1 MSATLHHRSTSGILS
16 NYTMMYVTQSDKV
29 MCGSQVVRDGYAAS
43 ITWKQLEM
51 ASKQY
56 SEKLKRTDNLPD
68 LVSDDSKVTY
78 DVKMMSKDNTVHSIY
93 R

>member
-1 MSATLHHRSTSGILS
+1 
-16 NYTMMYVTQSDKV
+16 MMYVTQSDKV
-29 MCGSQVVRDGYAAS
+29 MCGSQVVRDGYTAS

-68 LVSDDSKVTY
+68 LVPDDSKVTY
-78 DVKMMSKDNTVHSIY
+78 DVKMMSKDKTVHNIY